1 MKKNSDLNKGKTNLD
16 QNNVINK
23 FYFLVFAL
31 YFLLYFTFNLP
42 WTIEK
47 AHEFLGNFSF
57 WFSCR
62 YRGKFAF
69 LFLLIFKKIGDNIL
83 FRCAG
88 AKH

>member
-47 AHEFLGNFSF
+47 AH
-57 WFSCR
+57 
-62 YRGKFAF
+62 
-69 LFLLIFKKIGDNIL
+69 
-83 FRCAG
+83 
-88 AKH
+88 